1 MGLFMIK
8 RKQFFAVQEYMKNVS
23 IKQFHNLTAN
33 THEYTSNDQTLIK
46 ISNTNLSEFNFDLGP
61 YKVYVWNNLV

>member
-1 MGLFMIK
+1 
-8 RKQFFAVQEYMKNVS
+8 MKNVP

-33 THEYTSNDQTLIK
+33 THEYTSNDETLIK

-61 YKVYVWNNLV
+61 YKVLCLE

>member
-8 RKQFFAVQEYMKNVS
+8 CTQIFAVQGFIKNFP

-33 THEYTSNDQTLIK
+33 SHEYTSNDQTLIK
-46 ISNTNLSEFNFDLGP
+46 IFNTNVFEFNFDLGP
-61 YKVYVWNNLV
+61 YKVLFLE

>member
-8 RKQFFAVQEYMKNVS
+8 RTPIFAVQGHMKNIP
-23 IKQFHNLTAN
+23 IKQFHKTAN
-33 THEYTSNDQTLIK
+33 SHKYTSNDQTLIK